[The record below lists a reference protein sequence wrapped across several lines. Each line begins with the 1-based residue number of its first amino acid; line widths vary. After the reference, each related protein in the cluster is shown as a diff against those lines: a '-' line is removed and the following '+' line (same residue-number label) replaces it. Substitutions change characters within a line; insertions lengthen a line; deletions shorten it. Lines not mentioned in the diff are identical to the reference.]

1 MISCESQL
9 EYFSYICTCKTLTAM
24 SKKKNN
30 YETAAV
36 QLYEREYSKGIRF
49 YLHYSVNGKQVRE
62 PLKDLPLVRKKDR
75 LNYND
80 VKAKV
85 EAIAFERTKQIR
97 EGKLGF
103 STKNGKLLLKDW
115 FAVCVERAKSHE
127 REDSNRHTWSRT
139 IEYTG
144 EIVEQYHSNA
154 KLAEVDKA
162 FVLGF
167 INYLKN
173 TYVIGRRLPNAGQ
186 HMKPNTAK
194 KKQDALCYVLKLAV
208 AEGKID
214 RNPFDQISAS
224 DKIHGSKST
233 REYLTEEELKKLA
246 QTPTDKEET
255 QQIYLFMCFTGLRIS
270 DVKALKWM
278 DIEKDGERWQLR
290 IRQQKTQTPLYLPL
304 SEQAKKFIPEQGKAT
319 DDDLV
324 FANIPSE
331 QAMNRQLKDW
341 TKAAGIKKILSLH
354 TARHTFATLTYTKS
368 GDIYTVSKLL
378 GHADIQTTQIYAKIV
393 DKKKVEAVNM
403 LNDVL

>member
-1 MISCESQL
+1 
-9 EYFSYICTCKTLTAM
+9 M

-127 REDSNRHTWSRT
+127 RENSNRHTWSRT

-144 EIVEQYHSNA
+144 EIVEQYHCNA
-154 KLAEVDKA
+154 KLSEVDKK
-162 FVLGF
+162 FVMGF
-167 INYLKN
+167 IDYLKS
-173 TYVIGRRLPNAGQ
+173 TYIIPSRLPNAGQ
-186 HMKPNTAK
+186 HMKPSTAK
-194 KKQDALCYVLKLAV
+194 KKQDAFSYVLKMAV
-208 AEGKID
+208 ADGKID
-214 RNPFDQISAS
+214 HNPFDQINAS
-224 DKIHGSKST
+224 DKIQKSEST
-233 REYLTEEELKKLA
+233 REYLTEEELIKLA
-246 QTPTDKEET
+246 KTPTEKEQT
-255 QQIYLFMCFTGLRIS
+255 RHVYLFMCFCGLRIS
-270 DVKALKWM
+270 DVKALRWM
-278 DIEKDGERWQLR
+278 DIEKDGDRWQLR
-290 IRQQKTQTPLYLPL
+290 IRQQKTQAPLYLPL
-304 SEQAKKFIPEQGKAT
+304 SEQAKKFLPERGDAT
-319 DDDLV
+319 DEDLV
-324 FANIPSE
+324 FADIPTE

-341 TKAAGIKKILSLH
+341 AKTAGIKKKVTLH
-354 TARHTFATLTYTKS
+354 TARHTFATLTLTKG
-368 GDIYTVSKLL
+368 GDIYTVS
-378 GHADIQTTQIYAKIV
+378 
-393 DKKKVEAVNM
+393 
-403 LNDVL
+403 

>member
-1 MISCESQL
+1 
-9 EYFSYICTCKTLTAM
+9 M

-127 REDSNRHTWSRT
+127 RENSNRHTWSRT

-144 EIVEQYHSNA
+144 EIVEQYHCNA
-154 KLAEVDKA
+154 KLSEVDKK
-162 FVLGF
+162 FVMGF
-167 INYLKN
+167 IDYLKS
-173 TYVIGRRLPNAGQ
+173 TYIIPSRLPNAGQ
-186 HMKPNTAK
+186 HMKPSTAK
-194 KKQDALCYVLKLAV
+194 KKQDAFSYVLKMAV
-208 AEGKID
+208 ADGKID
-214 RNPFDQISAS
+214 HNPFDQINAS
-224 DKIHGSKST
+224 DKIQKSEST
-233 REYLTEEELKKLA
+233 REYLTEEELIKLA
-246 QTPTDKEET
+246 KTPTEKEQT
-255 QQIYLFMCFTGLRIS
+255 RHVYLFMCFCGLRIS
-270 DVKALKWM
+270 DVKALRWM
-278 DIEKDGERWQLR
+278 DIEKDGDRWQLR
-290 IRQQKTQTPLYLPL
+290 IRQQKTQAPLYLPL
-304 SEQAKKFIPEQGKAT
+304 SEQAKKFLPERGDAT
-319 DDDLV
+319 DEDLV
-324 FANIPSE
+324 FAGIPTE

-341 TKAAGIKKILSLH
+341 AKTAGIKKKVTLH
-354 TARHTFATLTYTKS
+354 TARHTFATLTLTKG

-378 GHADIQTTQIYAKIV
+378 GHADIQTTQVYAKIV
-393 DKKKVEAVNM
+393 DKKKAEAVDM
-403 LNDVL
+403 LNDILD

>member
-1 MISCESQL
+1 
-9 EYFSYICTCKTLTAM
+9 M

-36 QLYEREYSKGIRF
+36 QVYEREYSKGIRF

-62 PLKDLPLVRKKDR
+62 PLKDLPLVQKKDR

-80 VKAKV
+80 IKAKA
-85 EAIAFERTKQIR
+85 EAIMFERTKQIR

-103 STKNGKLLLKDW
+103 STNNGKLLLKDW

-127 REDSNRHTWSRT
+127 RKDSNRHTWSRT

-154 KLAEVDKA
+154 KLVEVDKD

-194 KKQDALCYVLKLAV
+194 KKQDALGYVLKLAV
-208 AEGKID
+208 AEGKIA
-214 RNPFDQISAS
+214 RNPFDQIDAS
-224 DKIHGSKST
+224 DKIHETKST
-233 REYLTEEELKKLA
+233 RVCLTEEELKILA
-246 QTPTDKEET
+246 KTPTDKEEIR
-255 QQIYLFMCFTGLRIS
+255 QVYLFMCFTGLRIS

-278 DIEKDGERWQLR
+278 DIEKDGDRWRLR
-290 IRQQKTQTPLYLPL
+290 IRQQKTQAPLYLPL
-304 SEQAKKFIPEQGKAT
+304 SEQAKKFLPERGEAM
-319 DDDLV
+319 DEDLI
-324 FANIPSE
+324 FAKIPSE
-331 QAMNRQLKDW
+331 QKMNDHLKIW
-341 TKAAGIKKILSLH
+341 AKAAGIKKNLTLH

-368 GDIYTVSKLL
+368 SDIYAVNKLL
-378 GHADIQTTQIYAKIV
+378 GHADIQTTLVYAKMV
-393 DKKKVEAVNM
+393 DKKKEETVDM
-403 LNDVL
+403 LNDIL

>member
-1 MISCESQL
+1 MELDFPDPAECWIRKFLPSLLDIRNHGIFCHKKSSGWSFFVWFNQLLVFHTEDGEDNLLLGANQSYYTEDQALEGCYKVHVLFGKQEMES
-9 EYFSYICTCKTLTAM
+9 ESICIDPSKTVSFSYDL
-24 SKKKNN
+24 
-30 YETAAV
+30 YPDPVAV
-36 QLYEREYSKGIRF
+36 G
-49 YLHYSVNGKQVRE
+49 GKVSI
-62 PLKDLPLVRKKDR
+62 KC
-75 LNYND
+75 NF
-80 VKAKV
+80 KV
-85 EAIAFERTKQIR
+85 EDATIEIYNM
-97 EGKLGF
+97 LGVKVF
-103 STKNGKLLLKDW
+103 RGQFN
-115 FAVCVERAKSHE
+115 AKSGS
-127 REDSNRHTWSRT
+127 DV
-139 IEYTG
+139 
-144 EIVEQYHSNA
+144 EIP
-154 KLAEVDKA
+154 
-162 FVLGF
+162 
-167 INYLKN
+167 
-173 TYVIGRRLPNAGQ
+173 YVFKNAG
-186 HMKPNTAK
+186 N
-194 KKQDALCYVLKLAV
+194 YYLKLAV

-378 GHADIQTTQIYAKIV
+378 GHADIQTTQVYAKIV
-393 DKKKVEAVNM
+393 DKKKEEAVDM
-403 LNDVL
+403 LNDILD